1 MKEVVAGNVD
11 IKVLIRDNRYP
22 LYVTVTEV
30 ILILLVISC
39 RWFSKYFYME
49 LNLCQC
55 LSVLDNCRCGQRS
68 WCLLTCI
75 ICVSL
80 QSTVLWKLTWKDTR
94 DTNDSSLPALQSSDN
109 DDFNCSEDYN
119 SDLDQGMG
127 TYSKKYQKAQQKPT
141 RITNLKA

>member
-1 MKEVVAGNVD
+1 MSMPFCFRQLQVWTK
-11 IKVLIRDNRYP
+11 KLVLHNQ
-22 LYVTVTEV
+22 E
-30 ILILLVISC
+30 LI
-39 RWFSKYFYME
+39 M
-49 LNLCQC
+49 
-55 LSVLDNCRCGQRS
+55 
-68 WCLLTCI
+68 CLLTCI

-94 DTNDSSLPALQSSDN
+94 DTDDSSLPALQSSDN

>member
-1 MKEVVAGNVD
+1 MGTYSSIPSAINLLSIGFPICWVVCISLLSRFACPSLQVWT
-11 IKVLIRDNRYP
+11 KKLVLHNQ
-22 LYVTVTEV
+22 E
-30 ILILLVISC
+30 LI
-39 RWFSKYFYME
+39 M
-49 LNLCQC
+49 
-55 LSVLDNCRCGQRS
+55 
-68 WCLLTCI
+68 CLLTCI